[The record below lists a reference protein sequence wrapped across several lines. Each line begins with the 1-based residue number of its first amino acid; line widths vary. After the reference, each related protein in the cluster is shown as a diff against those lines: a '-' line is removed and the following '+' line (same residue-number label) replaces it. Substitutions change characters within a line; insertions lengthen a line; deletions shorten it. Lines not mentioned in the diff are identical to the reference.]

1 MEQETKVKIGKWMMF
16 LTTVL
21 ILGPLFLMRMPP
33 PLFAI
38 TLFIVFVTGY
48 ELYIRNR
55 KDINEI

>member
-1 MEQETKVKIGKWMMF
+1 MMF

-38 TLFIVFVTGY
+38 ALFIVFVAGY